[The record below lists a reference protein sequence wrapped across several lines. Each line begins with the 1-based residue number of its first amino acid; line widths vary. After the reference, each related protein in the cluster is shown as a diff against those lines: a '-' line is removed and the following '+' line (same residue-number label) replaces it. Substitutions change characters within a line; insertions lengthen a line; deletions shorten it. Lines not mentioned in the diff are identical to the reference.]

1 MCYRP
6 EKPEYDWVEIAKTT
20 ITGIV
25 MVVGLYILLLLG
37 KGFGF

>member
-1 MCYRP
+1 MRYRP
-6 EKPEYDWVEIAKTT
+6 EDPEYDWVEIAKTA

-25 MVVGLYILLLLG
+25 MVVGLYVLLIIG